1 MLVKLR
7 KFHEKGKT
15 KDWFFGV
22 LIEKVQGKER
32 KTGWNYMF
40 ERLIKRFK
48 VRHKKKKRKPK
59 VICVFIYG

>member
-15 KDWFFGV
+15 TDWFFGI

-32 KTGWNYMF
+32 KTGWNYKF

-48 VRHKKKKRKPK
+48 VSHKKKKKTK